1 MCVPQK
7 TQAHTA
13 SRSSSDGHLGNNV
26 FVIAVVIV
34 TALKPYPLVSPFGRA
49 FMPFESLSHWDPCC
63 YKSSWHL
70 RSHTSPAVSCLGKFL
85 SYLARSKR
93 FKNVG
98 AVTQQCMVLVILIM
112 KMFIILVIGVHNV
125 YSLTSHPMPT
135 SVPVAEGF
143 RHKAVSGLISFL
155 GDLGQLIQ
163 YL

>member
-1 MCVPQK
+1 MY
-7 TQAHTA
+7 
-13 SRSSSDGHLGNNV
+13 G
-26 FVIAVVIV
+26 
-34 TALKPYPLVSPFGRA
+34 
-49 FMPFESLSHWDPCC
+49 
-63 YKSSWHL
+63 
-70 RSHTSPAVSCLGKFL
+70 
-85 SYLARSKR
+85 
-93 FKNVG
+93 
-98 AVTQQCMVLVILIM
+98 VILIM